1 MADSDDNKDNDRN
14 HGLSGWA
21 IFILVI
27 AILII
32 AAILIFIFYVRRRN
46 RRAASTP
53 YPSPAPGGI
62 VGWIN
67 DRIAAL
73 KRGRFR
79 SGAGYE
85 PSGSGLGQGAA
96 RGAGHALDPDEAWDV
111 RVGNEAIYDDQE
123 LGLRE
128 PSGYEGAGYYGASG
142 GGSER
147 ERDLNRRY
155 GEDTQLGR
163 KPQNP
168 FGDDAVASLRSV
180 SPRPL
185 DVAAAAKASQ
195 SGDGSGSADSSPT
208 AERRSVFR
216 ENM

>member
-1 MADSDDNKDNDRN
+1 MADSDDNNTH

-21 IFILVI
+21 IFIIVIVILLLI
-27 AILII
+27 AILIFF
-32 AAILIFIFYVRRRN
+32 LYVRRRN

-73 KRGRFR
+73 KRGRFT

-85 PSGSGLGQGAA
+85 PSGSGL
-96 RGAGHALDPDEAWDV
+96 RGDSTRAGHALDPDEAWDV
-111 RVGNEAIYDDQE
+111 RVGNEGIYEEQE

-128 PSGYEGAGYYGASG
+128 PGGYEGAGYYGAPG
-142 GGSER
+142 GDP
-147 ERDLNRRY
+147 ERDRKLGGRY
-155 GEDTQLGR
+155 GDETEGGR
-163 KPQNP
+163 QKSQNP
-168 FGDDAVASLRSV
+168 FGDDAAASLRSV

-185 DVAAAAKASQ
+185 DISAATKARQ
-195 SGDGSGSADSSPT
+195 SSGGGSGSADSSPT

-216 ENM
+216 ENV